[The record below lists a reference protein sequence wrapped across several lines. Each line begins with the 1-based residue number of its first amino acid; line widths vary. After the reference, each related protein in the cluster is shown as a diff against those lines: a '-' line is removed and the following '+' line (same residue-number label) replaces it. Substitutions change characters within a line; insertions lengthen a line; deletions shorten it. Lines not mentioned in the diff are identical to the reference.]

1 MRIILI
7 LLLVLPSVAF
17 AHAGH
22 VIEAAG
28 HNHWIALGAIGAAA
42 LAALWSKHKE
52 KQQAEAD
59 SDEAED
65 AGDLEEEPA

>member
-1 MRIILI
+1 MRYLAVLLI
-7 LLLVLPSVAF
+7 VLPSIAT

-28 HNHWIALGAIGAAA
+28 HNHWIAIGAIGAAA

-52 KQQAEAD
+52 KQRDD
-59 SDEAED
+59 SEPED
-65 AGDLEEEPA
+65 IEDLEEEAA